1 MTSPEITSPISIT
14 PVPTLRSIQVTNV
27 ALVLASAGVMA
38 YFVSRAA
45 AIGCLV
51 GGGVV
56 IANMF
61 LLAVLGRFALSAAR
75 QSGGVSRI
83 GLIAL
88 PLKVALVVGL
98 IYVVFARIHIDGLGF
113 ATGVLTQMTAIIIET
128 GRMTLRKKRTDSGI
142 PEGF

>member
-1 MTSPEITSPISIT
+1 MTSPEITSPLTIT
-14 PVPTLRSIQVTNV
+14 SMPTLLSIQRTNIV
-27 ALVLASAGVMA
+27 LVLASAGLMA

-56 IANMF
+56 IANM
-61 LLAVLGRFALSAAR
+61 LVLAVLGRFALSAAR

-83 GLIAL
+83 GLLAL

-98 IYVVFARIHIDGLGF
+98 VYVVFARVHIDGLGF

-128 GRMTLRKKRTDSGI
+128 GRMTLRKNRTDSGT
-142 PEGF
+142 PEEF

>member
-1 MTSPEITSPISIT
+1 MSSLEVTSSVPIAQM
-14 PVPTLRSIQVTNV
+14 PTLRSIQVTNF
-27 ALVLASAGVMA
+27 ALVLASASLMA

-56 IANMF
+56 IVNML

-75 QSGGVSRI
+75 QSGGVSRL

-128 GRMTLRKKRTDSGI
+128 GRTNFRKNRTDSGI
-142 PEGF
+142 PEEA

>member
-1 MTSPEITSPISIT
+1 MTTPEIAS
-14 PVPTLRSIQVTNV
+14 PVPSTSMPTLLSIQMTNV
-27 ALVLASAGVMA
+27 VLVLASAGVMA
-38 YFVSRAA
+38 CFVSRAA

-75 QSGGVSRI
+75 RSGGVSRI
-83 GLIAL
+83 GLLAL

-128 GRMTLRKKRTDSGI
+128 GRVTLRKNRTDSGI
-142 PEGF
+142 PEEF